1 MSQEFVLVSDLHSN
15 YPALKKVVELEGRDK
30 EYIVLGDIVGLLS
43 YPKKT
48 VELVRSLSGFKLIG
62 NHDKALFHH
71 GEGHVNSDA
80 LSRFELEHTLSSLS
94 ADDCE
99 YMSNRP
105 FMEVV
110 QRGPSR
116 IALCH
121 AYPWPAQA
129 SGYEPGNAGISKGSV
144 TSVAST
150 VSDDYDYVF
159 HGHTHTQYELDC
171 SQWGH
176 DVHFVNPGSLGY
188 DGVYAVVD
196 TDSGAVE
203 LNSVELD
210 MDGLREHIGSVLP
223 DDAPNVNRWL

>member
-1 MSQEFVLVSDLHSN
+1 MTNEFVVVSDIHGN
-15 YPALKKVVELEGRDK
+15 APALEQVVEREGRDK
-30 EYIVLGDIVGLLS
+30 EYMVLGDIHGLNAYPDETLRLVQEVGNFVLA
-43 YPKKT
+43 
-48 VELVRSLSGFKLIG
+48 G
-62 NHDKALFHH
+62 NHDKAMFHH
-71 GEGHVNSDA
+71 NEGHVNSDA
-80 LSRFELEHTLSSLS
+80 LSRFELRHTLDNLS
-94 ADDCE
+94 DEQQDW
-99 YMSNRP
+99 MRDRP

-171 SQWGH
+171 SQWSH

-210 MDGLREHIGSVLP
+210 MDGLRDHISSVLP
-223 DDAPNVNRWL
+223 EDAPSVNRWL

>member
-1 MSQEFVLVSDLHSN
+1 MSNEFVLVSDIHGN
-15 YPALKKVVELEGRDK
+15 YPALQAVVDEEGIDA
-30 EYIVLGDIVGLLS
+30 EYMVLGDIHGLNGYPSKTQNLVQAVGNFVLA
-43 YPKKT
+43 
-48 VELVRSLSGFKLIG
+48 G
-62 NHDKALFHH
+62 NHDRAIFEY

-80 LSRFELEHTLSSLS
+80 LSEFELYHTLSNLS
-94 ADDCE
+94 VEQVEWMLD
-99 YMSNRP
+99 RP
-105 FMEVV
+105 YMEVV

-121 AYPWPAQA
+121 AYPWPAKA

-188 DGVYAVVD
+188 DHTYAVVE
-196 TDSGAVE
+196 TDLGGVD
-203 LNSVELD
+203 LRSVEVEAD
-210 MDGLREHIGSVLP
+210 VQGHVQSHLP
-223 DDAPNVNRWL
+223 EGAPHTEKWF

>member
-1 MSQEFVLVSDLHSN
+1 MTNEFVLVSDIHGN
-15 YPALKKVVELEGRDK
+15 YPALQAVVDAEGLEK
-30 EYIVLGDIVGLLS
+30 EYMVLGDIHGLLG
-43 YPKKT
+43 YPAKT
-48 VELVRSLSGFKLIG
+48 QALVKSVGNFILAG
-62 NHDKALFHH
+62 NHDKAIFHH
-71 GEGHVNSDA
+71 GEGHVVSDE
-80 LSRFELEHTLSSLS
+80 LSEYELEHTLSNLS
-94 ADDCE
+94 DEEQEWMA
-99 YMSNRP
+99 NLP

-150 VSDDYDYVF
+150 VADDYDYVF

-188 DGVYAVVD
+188 DHTYAVVE
-196 TDSGAVE
+196 TDHGGVS
-203 LNSVELD
+203 LKSVEVEED
-210 MDGLREHIGSVLP
+210 VAAHVQANLP
-223 DDAPNVNRWL
+223 EGAPHTNEWL

>member
-1 MSQEFVLVSDLHSN
+1 MSNEFVVVSDLHGN
-15 YPALKKVVELEGRDK
+15 APALEKVIDREGKDS
-30 EYIVLGDIVGLLS
+30 EYIILGDVHGLMA
-43 YPKKT
+43 YPKET
-48 VELVRSLSGFKLIG
+48 LDLVREVGDFVLAG
-62 NHDKALFHH
+62 NHDKAIFHH
-71 GEGHVNSDA
+71 GEGHVNSA
-80 LSRFELEHTLSSLS
+80 ELSSFELEHTLSSLS

-171 SQWGH
+171 SQWSH

-188 DGVYAVVD
+188 DGEYAVVE
-196 TDSGAVE
+196 TDHGGVS
-203 LNSVELD
+203 LKSVELD
-210 MDGLREHIGSVLP
+210 MEALRDHIASVLP
-223 DDAPNVNRWL
+223 EDAPPVSRWL